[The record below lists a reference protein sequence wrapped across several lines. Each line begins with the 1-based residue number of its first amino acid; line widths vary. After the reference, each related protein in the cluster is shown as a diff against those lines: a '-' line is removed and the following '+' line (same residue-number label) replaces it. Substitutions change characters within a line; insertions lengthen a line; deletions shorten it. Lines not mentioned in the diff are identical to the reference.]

1 MLISILSLG
10 HTPQETPTMT
20 HPHLI
25 ATAADAL
32 AFAFAGRARFTLV
45 SKASGKRY
53 TFRVAK
59 AKDNDDMFF
68 ANLLVGQNNEAD
80 YEYIGFI
87 KIPQGEL
94 IAGKKG
100 NPAHPAYKALD
111 WALRQLA
118 ANNMPEA
125 LEFWHEGRCARC
137 GRALTDPASIEA
149 GFGPECINHI

>member
-1 MLISILSLG
+1 
-10 HTPQETPTMT
+10 MT

-32 AFAFAGRARFTLV
+32 VFAFAGRARFTLV
-45 SKASGKRY
+45 SKATGKRY
-53 TFRVAK
+53 TYRVAES
-59 AKDNDDMFF
+59 KDGGPFF
-68 ANLLVGQNNEAD
+68 ASVLVGQNNEQD
-80 YEYIGFI
+80 YEYLGFT
-87 KIPQGEL
+87 KFEPGAPAGL

-111 WALRQLA
+111 WSLRQLA

-137 GRALTDPASIEA
+137 GRALTDPASIEV